1 MVNMSWAAAIPDTE
15 LMLQLRAGSM
25 DSMTV
30 LCERHWERL
39 VVFLQGIVRNRAAAE
54 EIAQESFLRV
64 YLSRD
69 RYEPT
74 ARFSTWLYRIA
85 TNRAL
90 NFLRDH
96 RHEAGIESLDQP
108 AVDGVARQVTDLRL
122 RPDQAAETNQRQL
135 MIRRMVGEALQALPV
150 RQKRAVIL
158 HRYHEMSYEQ
168 IAGELRCTVPSV
180 KSLLW
185 RAYSTLRIALEPVT
199 TASEL

>member
-1 MVNMSWAAAIPDTE
+1 MGNMSWAATPDTD
-15 LMLQLRAGSM
+15 LMLQIQAGAT
-25 DSMTV
+25 DPMTV

-39 VVFLQGIVRNRAAAE
+39 VVFVQGIVRNRAAAE

-74 ARFSTWLYRIA
+74 ARFTTWLYRIA

-96 RHEAGIESLDQP
+96 RNEAGVESLDQP
-108 AVDGVARQVTDLRL
+108 SVDGIARQVTDLRL
-122 RPDQAAETNQRQL
+122 RPDQQAETNQRQL
-135 MIRRMVGEALQALPV
+135 IVRKLVGEALSALPG
-150 RQKRAVIL
+150 RQRQAVIL
-158 HRYHEMSYEQ
+158 HRYHEMSYEE
-168 IAGELRCTVPSV
+168 IARELGCTVPSV

-185 RAYSTLRIALEPVT
+185 RAYSALRLALEP
-199 TASEL
+199 AMQLP

>member
-1 MVNMSWAAAIPDTE
+1 MRNMGWAATPDTD
-15 LMLQLRAGSM
+15 LMLQLQAGSF

-39 VVFLQGIVRNRAAAE
+39 VVFVQGIVRNRSAAE

-64 YLSRD
+64 YLPRD

-74 ARFSTWLYRIA
+74 ARFTTWLYRIA

-96 RHEAGIESLDQP
+96 RHETNVESLDQP
-108 AVDGVARQVTDLRL
+108 AMDGVPRQVTDLRL
-122 RPDQAAETNQRQL
+122 RPDQLFEINERQL
-135 MIRRMVGEALQALPV
+135 ILRRLAGDPLYGLPL
-150 RQKRAVIL
+150 RQKRAVVF

-168 IAGELRCTVPSV
+168 IAAELGCTVASV

-185 RAYSTLRIALEPVT
+185 RAYSTMRVARAP
-199 TASEL
+199 AMAGPEL

>member
-1 MVNMSWAAAIPDTE
+1 MGNMSWAATPDTD
-15 LMLQLRAGSM
+15 LMLQLQAGSI

-39 VVFLQGIVRNRAAAE
+39 VVFVQGIVRNRSAAE

-74 ARFSTWLYRIA
+74 ARFTTWLYRIA

-90 NFLRDH
+90 NFLRDN
-96 RHEAGIESLDQP
+96 RHHANVESLDQP
-108 AVDGVARQVTDLRL
+108 AIDGMARQVSDLRL
-122 RPDQAAETNQRQL
+122 RPDQFFETNERQL
-135 MIRRMVGEALQALPV
+135 RLRRVVGGALDALPE
-150 RQKRAVIL
+150 RQKQAVIL
-158 HRYHEMSYEQ
+158 HRYHELSYEQ
-168 IAGELRCTVPSV
+168 IAAELNCTVASV

-185 RAYSTLRIALEPVT
+185 RAYSTLRVALEP
-199 TASEL
+199 AMAGPES

>member
-1 MVNMSWAAAIPDTE
+1 MSWTAVPDTD
-15 LMLQLRAGSM
+15 LMLRLQAGSV
-25 DSMTV
+25 DCMTV
-30 LCERHWERL
+30 LCDRHWERL
-39 VVFLQGIVRNRAAAE
+39 VVFVQGIVRNRAAAE

-74 ARFSTWLYRIA
+74 ARFTTWLYRIA

-96 RHEAGIESLDQP
+96 RMESSVESLDQP
-108 AVDGVARQVTDLRL
+108 TVDGVVRQIRDLRI
-122 RPDQAAETNQRQL
+122 RPDQQAETNQRHVKIRQL
-135 MIRRMVGEALQALPV
+135 VGDALEGLPE
-150 RQKRAVIL
+150 RQRRAVIL

-168 IAGELRCTVPSV
+168 IARELGCTVASV

-185 RAYSTLRIALEPVT
+185 RAYSALREALEPVLA
-199 TASEL
+199 ASQL

>member
-1 MVNMSWAAAIPDTE
+1 MSWAAAIPDTD
-15 LMLQLRAGSM
+15 LMLRLQAGSM
-25 DSMTV
+25 DCMTV
-30 LCERHWERL
+30 LSERHWERL
-39 VVFLQGIVRNRAAAE
+39 VVFVQGIVRNRAAAE

-74 ARFSTWLYRIA
+74 ARFTTWLYRIA

-96 RHEAGIESLDQP
+96 RMESSVESLDQP
-108 AVDGVARQVTDLRL
+108 TVDGVARQIPDLRV
-122 RPDQAAETNQRQL
+122 RPDQQAETNQRNL
-135 MIRRMVGEALQALPV
+135 TIRRLVGEALEGLPE
-150 RQKRAVIL
+150 RQRRAVIL

-168 IAGELRCTVPSV
+168 IARELGCTVASV

-185 RAYSTLRIALEPVT
+185 RAYSALRGALEPVLA
-199 TASEL
+199 ASQL

>member
-1 MVNMSWAAAIPDTE
+1 MNWATVADTE
-15 LMLQLRAGSM
+15 IMQGLQAGSPDCM
-25 DSMTV
+25 SV

-39 VVFLQGIVRNRAAAE
+39 VVFVQGIVRNRGAAE

-64 YLSRD
+64 YLSRY

-74 ARFSTWLYRIA
+74 ARFTTWLYRIA

-96 RHEAGIESLDQP
+96 RHEAGVESLDQ
-108 AVDGVARQVTDLRL
+108 AGVDGLARQVRDVRL
-122 RPDQAAETNQRQL
+122 HPDEVAQTNESRRLTRQRV
-135 MIRRMVGEALQALPV
+135 IDALKSLPA
-150 RQKRAVIL
+150 RQRRAVIL

-168 IAGELRCTVPSV
+168 ISRELGCTVPSV

-185 RAYSTLRIALEPVT
+185 RAYSALRTALE
-199 TASEL
+199 AKQL

>member
-1 MVNMSWAAAIPDTE
+1 MSWTAIPDTD
-15 LMLQLRAGSM
+15 LMLRLQAGSM
-25 DSMTV
+25 DCMTV
-30 LCERHWERL
+30 LCDRHWERL
-39 VVFLQGIVRNRAAAE
+39 VVFVQGIVRNRAAAE

-74 ARFSTWLYRIA
+74 ARFTTWLYRIA

-96 RHEAGIESLDQP
+96 RIESSVESLDQP
-108 AVDGVARQVTDLRL
+108 NLDGVARQIRDLRV
-122 RPDQAAETNQRQL
+122 RPDQQAETNQRNIA
-135 MIRRMVGEALQALPV
+135 MRRLVGDALQGLPD
-150 RQKRAVIL
+150 RQRRAVIL

-168 IAGELRCTVPSV
+168 IARELGCTVASV

-185 RAYSTLRIALEPVT
+185 RAYSALREALEPVI
-199 TASEL
+199 AAAQL

>member
-1 MVNMSWAAAIPDTE
+1 MSWTAVPDTD
-15 LMLQLRAGSM
+15 LMLRLQAGSV
-25 DSMTV
+25 DCMTV
-30 LCERHWERL
+30 LCDRHWERL
-39 VVFLQGIVRNRAAAE
+39 VVFVQGIVRNRAAAE

-74 ARFSTWLYRIA
+74 ARFTTWLYRIA

-96 RHEAGIESLDQP
+96 RIESTVESLDQP
-108 AVDGVARQVTDLRL
+108 TVDGVVRQIRDLRI
-122 RPDQAAETNQRQL
+122 RPDQQAETNQRHVKIRQL
-135 MIRRMVGEALQALPV
+135 VGDALEGLPE
-150 RQKRAVIL
+150 RQRRAVIL

-168 IAGELRCTVPSV
+168 ISRELGCTVASV

-185 RAYSTLRIALEPVT
+185 RAYSALREALEPVLA
-199 TASEL
+199 ASQL

>member
-1 MVNMSWAAAIPDTE
+1 MQDTE
-15 LMLQLRAGSM
+15 LMLRLQAGSV

-30 LCERHWERL
+30 LCDRHWERL
-39 VVFLQGIVRNRAAAE
+39 VVFVQGIVRNRSAAE

-74 ARFSTWLYRIA
+74 ARFTTWLYRIA

-96 RHEAGIESLDQP
+96 RHEAGVESLDQP

-122 RPDQAAETNQRQL
+122 RPDQLAETNERHV
-135 MIRRMVGEALQALPV
+135 IVRRLVGEALETLPQ

-168 IAGELRCTVPSV
+168 IATELGCTVPSV

-185 RAYSTLRIALEPVT
+185 RAYSTLRVALEPVM
-199 TASEL
+199 ANPEL

>member
-1 MVNMSWAAAIPDTE
+1 MSWTAIPDTD
-15 LMLQLRAGSM
+15 LMLRLQAGSM
-25 DSMTV
+25 DCMTV

-39 VVFLQGIVRNRAAAE
+39 VVFVQGIVRNRAAAE

-74 ARFSTWLYRIA
+74 ARFTTWLYRIA

-96 RHEAGIESLDQP
+96 RIESSVESLDQP
-108 AVDGVARQVTDLRL
+108 TVDGVARQIRDLRV
-122 RPDQAAETNQRQL
+122 RPDQQAETNQRNL
-135 MIRRMVGEALQALPV
+135 TIRKLVGEALEGLPE
-150 RQKRAVIL
+150 RQRRAVIL
-158 HRYHEMSYEQ
+158 HRYQEMSYEE
-168 IAGELRCTVPSV
+168 IARELGCTVASV

-185 RAYSTLRIALEPVT
+185 RAYSALRGALEPVLA
-199 TASEL
+199 ASRL

>member
-1 MVNMSWAAAIPDTE
+1 MSWTAIPDTD
-15 LMLQLRAGSM
+15 LMLRLQAGSM
-25 DSMTV
+25 DCMTV
-30 LCERHWERL
+30 LCDRHWERL
-39 VVFLQGIVRNRAAAE
+39 VVFVQGIVRNRAAAE

-74 ARFSTWLYRIA
+74 ARFTTWLYRIA

-96 RHEAGIESLDQP
+96 RIESSVESLDQP
-108 AVDGVARQVTDLRL
+108 TLDGVARQIQDLRV
-122 RPDQAAETNQRQL
+122 RPDQQAETNQRNIA
-135 MIRRMVGEALQALPV
+135 MRRLVGDALQGLPD
-150 RQKRAVIL
+150 RQRRAVIL

-168 IAGELRCTVPSV
+168 IARELGCTVASV

-185 RAYSTLRIALEPVT
+185 RAYSALREALEPVIAT
-199 TASEL
+199 SQL

>member
-1 MVNMSWAAAIPDTE
+1 MGNMSWAATPDTD
-15 LMLQLRAGSM
+15 LMLQLQAGSI

-39 VVFLQGIVRNRAAAE
+39 VVFVQGIVRNRSAAE

-74 ARFSTWLYRIA
+74 ARFTTWLYRIA

-90 NFLRDH
+90 NFLRDN
-96 RHEAGIESLDQP
+96 RHQASVESLDQP
-108 AVDGVARQVTDLRL
+108 AVDGMARQVTDLRL
-122 RPDQAAETNQRQL
+122 RPDQLFETNERQL
-135 MIRRMVGEALQALPV
+135 MLRRLIGGALDALPE

-158 HRYHEMSYEQ
+158 HRYQEMSYEQ
-168 IAGELRCTVPSV
+168 IAAELNCTVASV

-185 RAYSTLRIALEPVT
+185 RAYSTLRVALESAMAGPE
-199 TASEL
+199 S

>member
-1 MVNMSWAAAIPDTE
+1 
-15 LMLQLRAGSM
+15 MLQLQAGSI

-39 VVFLQGIVRNRAAAE
+39 VVFVQGIVRNRSAAE

-74 ARFSTWLYRIA
+74 ARFTTWLYRIA

-90 NFLRDH
+90 NFLRDN
-96 RHEAGIESLDQP
+96 RHQASVESLDQP
-108 AVDGVARQVTDLRL
+108 AVDGMARQVTDLRL
-122 RPDQAAETNQRQL
+122 RPDQLFETNERQL
-135 MIRRMVGEALQALPV
+135 MLRRLIGGALDALPE

-158 HRYHEMSYEQ
+158 HRYQEMSYEQ
-168 IAGELRCTVPSV
+168 IAAELNCTVASV

-185 RAYSTLRIALEPVT
+185 RAYSTLRVALEPT
-199 TASEL
+199 MAGPQS

>member
-1 MVNMSWAAAIPDTE
+1 MGNMTWAATPDTE
-15 LMLQLRAGSM
+15 LMLRLQAGSA
-25 DSMTV
+25 DCMTV

-39 VVFLQGIVRNRAAAE
+39 VVFVQGIVRNRAAAE

-74 ARFSTWLYRIA
+74 ARFTTWLYRIA

-96 RHEAGIESLDQP
+96 RNESGVESLDQP

-122 RPDQAAETNQRQL
+122 RPDQMAETNQRQL
-135 MIRRMVGEALQALPV
+135 IVRRLVGEALEGLPE
-150 RQKRAVIL
+150 RQRQAVIL
-158 HRYHEMSYEQ
+158 HRYHELSYEQ
-168 IAGELRCTVPSV
+168 IARQLGCTVASV

-185 RAYSTLRIALEPVT
+185 RAYSSLRVALEPVM
-199 TASEL
+199 TAPEL